1 MLPTTTKKGNKM
13 NSPQVPISW
22 GELFDKITILQI
34 KLENLTSKKALKNV
48 EQELKKL
55 QSISTQDCPK
65 TMETTQ
71 LEGELRQINQQLW
84 DIEDKIRD
92 KERAN
97 SFDDEFIQLARSV
110 YITNDKRSRVKR
122 IINDILGSKLVEEK
136 SYAEY

>member
-1 MLPTTTKKGNKM
+1 M

-34 KLENLTSKKALKNV
+34 KLENLTSKNALENV

-55 QSISTQDCPK
+55 QSILTQNGPK
-65 TMETTQ
+65 TMETLQ

-84 DIEDKIRD
+84 GIEDKIRD
-92 KERAN
+92 KERNNA
-97 SFDDEFIQLARSV
+97 FDDEFIQYARSV
-110 YITNDKRSRVKR
+110 YITNDERSRIKR
-122 IINDILGSKLVEEK
+122 KINDLFGSEFVEEK

>member
-1 MLPTTTKKGNKM
+1 M

-34 KLENLTSKKALKNV
+34 KLENLTSKNALENV
-48 EQELKKL
+48 ELELRKL
-55 QSISTQDCPK
+55 RSISTQNCPK
-65 TMETTQ
+65 TMETMQ

-84 DIEDKIRD
+84 DIEDKLRD

-110 YITNDKRSRVKR
+110 YITNDERSRIKR
-122 IINDILGSKLVEEK
+122 KINDMLESEIVEEK